1 MLTSKIS
8 FYNGSDSMP
17 LWIDTFFA
25 RGFGCKIRVG
35 FHMGRVSIFCAALFL
50 AALLYVPAQ
59 AAQGKHKSHK
69 VAAKE
74 PAPAPQAVVPAA
86 PPTPLTLEH
95 MPATPAQVTYQ
106 NSQLTILARNSTVGD
121 ILRAVRKQTGANV
134 DAPPNATQR
143 VVGQFGPGSP
153 RDVLASVLDA
163 SGFNYVLLGSPANPN
178 GLEHVI
184 ITAKSNEPATN
195 TAVTTPP
202 QPAADAGQND
212 ASDANDAPE
221 PEPEQS
227 APSESFVPQDN
238 PPADDDNSQDQSQNP
253 QIKTPEQLLQELQ
266 RQQLLQQ
273 QQQQQNQNQGTPGPS
288 EQMHP
293 IQR

>member
-1 MLTSKIS
+1 
-8 FYNGSDSMP
+8 
-17 LWIDTFFA
+17 
-25 RGFGCKIRVG
+25 
-35 FHMGRVSIFCAALFL
+35 MGRVAISCAALFVGV
-50 AALLYVPAQ
+50 LLCVPAS
-59 AAQGKHKSHK
+59 AAQSKHKSHK
-69 VAAKE
+69 IPAKQEAPTPQVA
-74 PAPAPQAVVPAA
+74 APAPPPA
-86 PPTPLTLEH
+86 PLTLEH

-121 ILRAVRKQTGANV
+121 ILRAVHKQTGANV

-184 ITAKSNEPATN
+184 ITAKSNEPVTN
-195 TAVTTPP
+195 AAVNTPP
-202 QPAADAGQND
+202 QPVADTDAGND
-212 ASDANDAPE
+212 ASDAT
-221 PEPEQS
+221 EPEQG
-227 APSESFVPQDN
+227 APSESFVPQDT

-273 QQQQQNQNQGTPGPS
+273 QQQQQNQNQPQPGPT
-288 EQMHP
+288 EQMHQ

>member
-1 MLTSKIS
+1 
-8 FYNGSDSMP
+8 
-17 LWIDTFFA
+17 
-25 RGFGCKIRVG
+25 
-35 FHMGRVSIFCAALFL
+35 
-50 AALLYVPAQ
+50 
-59 AAQGKHKSHK
+59 
-69 VAAKE
+69 
-74 PAPAPQAVVPAA
+74 
-86 PPTPLTLEH
+86 

-143 VVGQFGPGSP
+143 VVGQFGPGAP

-184 ITAKSNEPATN
+184 ITAKSNEPAAN
-195 TAVTTPP
+195 AAVNTPP
-202 QPAADAGQND
+202 QPADAGQND
-212 ASDANDAPE
+212 AADTDGNDAQ
-221 PEPEQS
+221 EPEQS

-273 QQQQQNQNQGTPGPS
+273 QQQQQNQNQGQPGPS
-288 EQMHP
+288 EQMHQ

>member
-1 MLTSKIS
+1 MSRI
-8 FYNGSDSMP
+8 
-17 LWIDTFFA
+17 
-25 RGFGCKIRVG
+25 
-35 FHMGRVSIFCAALFL
+35 SIFCAALFISAFL
-50 AALLYVPAQ
+50 HVPAQ
-59 AAQGKHKSHK
+59 AAQAKHKSHK

-74 PAPAPQAVVPAA
+74 PAPPPQAVAPA
-86 PPTPLTLEH
+86 PPPAPLTLAN

-163 SGFNYVLLGSPANPN
+163 SGFNYVLLGSAANPN

-184 ITAKSNEPATN
+184 ITAKSNEPVTN
-195 TAVTTPP
+195 TAVNTPP
-202 QPAADAGQND
+202 QPADAGQND
-212 ASDANDAPE
+212 ATDSDGNDT
-221 PEPEQS
+221 PEPEQG

-238 PPADDDNSQDQSQNP
+238 PPTDTPPQEDDNSQDQQQNP
-253 QIKTPEQLLQELQ
+253 RIKTPEQLLQELQ

-273 QQQQQNQNQGTPGPS
+273 QQLQQNQNQGPPGPT

>member
-1 MLTSKIS
+1 
-8 FYNGSDSMP
+8 
-17 LWIDTFFA
+17 
-25 RGFGCKIRVG
+25 
-35 FHMGRVSIFCAALFL
+35 MGKVAIFCAALFVGV
-50 AALLYVPAQ
+50 LLCVPAR
-59 AAQGKHKSHK
+59 AAQPKHKSHK
-69 VAAKE
+69 IPAKQQAPQPEVAA
-74 PAPAPQAVVPAA
+74 PVP

-195 TAVTTPP
+195 AAVNTPP
-202 QPAADAGQND
+202 QPAADNDAGQND
-212 ASDANDAPE
+212 SSDANDAQ
-221 PEPEQS
+221 EPEQS

-238 PPADDDNSQDQSQNP
+238 PPSDDDNSQDQSQNP

-273 QQQQQNQNQGTPGPS
+273 QQQQQNQNQAAPGPS
-288 EQMHP
+288 EQMHQ

>member
-1 MLTSKIS
+1 
-8 FYNGSDSMP
+8 
-17 LWIDTFFA
+17 
-25 RGFGCKIRVG
+25 
-35 FHMGRVSIFCAALFL
+35 MGRVAIFCAALSVGV
-50 AALLYVPAQ
+50 LLCVPAH
-59 AAQGKHKSHK
+59 AAQSKHKSHK
-69 VAAKE
+69 IPAKQQ
-74 PAPAPQAVVPAA
+74 APPPQAAAPVA

-184 ITAKSNEPATN
+184 ITAKSNEPVTN
-195 TAVTTPP
+195 AAVNTPP
-202 QPAADAGQND
+202 QPADADTGQND
-212 ASDANDAPE
+212 SSDANDAQ
-221 PEPEQS
+221 EPEQS

-273 QQQQQNQNQGTPGPS
+273 QQQQQNQNQGQPGPS

>member
-1 MLTSKIS
+1 
-8 FYNGSDSMP
+8 
-17 LWIDTFFA
+17 
-25 RGFGCKIRVG
+25 
-35 FHMGRVSIFCAALFL
+35 MGRVSIVCAALFVG
-50 AALLYVPAQ
+50 ALFYIPAQ
-59 AAQGKHKSHK
+59 AAPAKHKSHK

-74 PAPAPQAVVPAA
+74 PAPPPQAAVPAA
-86 PPTPLTLEH
+86 PPTPLTLAN

-184 ITAKSNEPATN
+184 ITAKSNEPVTN
-195 TAVTTPP
+195 AAVNTPP
-202 QPAADAGQND
+202 QPADADAGQND
-212 ASDANDAPE
+212 SSDNDAPE
-221 PEPEQS
+221 PEQA

-266 RQQLLQQ
+266 RQQILQQ
-273 QQQQQNQNQGTPGPS
+273 QQQQQNQNQGQPGPS

-293 IQR
+293 VQR

>member
-1 MLTSKIS
+1 
-8 FYNGSDSMP
+8 
-17 LWIDTFFA
+17 
-25 RGFGCKIRVG
+25 
-35 FHMGRVSIFCAALFL
+35 MGRVALFCAAFFVGV
-50 AALLYVPAQ
+50 LLCVPARAGQ
-59 AAQGKHKSHK
+59 SRHKSHK
-69 VAAKE
+69 IPVKQQATQPEVA
-74 PAPAPQAVVPAA
+74 APAPPPA
-86 PPTPLTLEH
+86 PLTLEH

-121 ILRAVRKQTGANV
+121 ILRAVHKQTGANV

-163 SGFNYVLLGSPANPN
+163 SGFNYVLLGSPTNPN

-184 ITAKSNEPATN
+184 ITAKSNEPITN
-195 TAVTTPP
+195 AAVNTPP
-202 QPAADAGQND
+202 QPAADADAGND
-212 ASDANDAPE
+212 ASDANDAQ
-221 PEPEQS
+221 EPEQG

-238 PPADDDNSQDQSQNP
+238 PPTDNSPQDDDNSQDQSQNP

-273 QQQQQNQNQGTPGPS
+273 QQQQQNQNQPQPGPT
-288 EQMHP
+288 EQMHQ

>member
-1 MLTSKIS
+1 MSRI
-8 FYNGSDSMP
+8 
-17 LWIDTFFA
+17 
-25 RGFGCKIRVG
+25 
-35 FHMGRVSIFCAALFL
+35 SIFCAALFISAFL
-50 AALLYVPAQ
+50 HVPAQ
-59 AAQGKHKSHK
+59 AAQAKHKSHK

-74 PAPAPQAVVPAA
+74 PAPPPQAVAPA
-86 PPTPLTLEH
+86 PPPAPLTLAN

-163 SGFNYVLLGSPANPN
+163 SGFNYVLLGSQTNPN

-184 ITAKSNEPATN
+184 ITAKSNEPITN
-195 TAVTTPP
+195 AAVNTPP
-202 QPAADAGQND
+202 QPAADADAGND
-212 ASDANDAPE
+212 ASDANDAQ
-221 PEPEQS
+221 EPEQG

-238 PPADDDNSQDQSQNP
+238 PPTDNSPQDDDNSQDQSQNP

-273 QQQQQNQNQGTPGPS
+273 QQQQQNQNPPQPGPT
-288 EQMHP
+288 EQMHQ